1 MAKGKFTRE
10 LAKQIR
16 EESERTKDD
25 PFPPGTEF
33 RRPNA
38 GRSRPFT
45 IRLSEAETAAVQQA
59 ADAAHLPASTMV
71 RSWILARLDEELAKH

>member
-1 MAKGKFTRE
+1 MTSGEFTRE
-10 LAKQIR
+10 LAEQIR
-16 EESERTKDD
+16 TESERTKDD

-45 IRLSEAETAAVQQA
+45 IRLSESESAAVQRA

-71 RSWILARLDEELAKH
+71 RSWILSKLDELATH